1 MSASSHPSA
10 ERIRKVFVNDIY
22 QLDQNLPAW
31 ARRSHPVVKRELGM
45 YWRIMPPQLELPV
58 KAFGV
63 QAIVILAT
71 LAVPFLITLLV
82 PMVLVSF
89 AVLPV
94 ALYGFA
100 RVIYDI
106 ANDASRAMTDE
117 VENHTLDLLRTTPIA
132 LRELLLSKLAAAL
145 WKQSEPFSLILTAA
159 SLTQMPVLFILYAN
173 QFPLESFAGTAQFVS
188 VIMLLLTLVRL
199 PVDVFM
205 VASLSQ
211 AIGAQTLGR
220 GAAQASSI
228 GLMVIYFVLVNLPRL
243 LWYDPFWR
251 VMVDGV
257 LPIVTAA
264 GVSWMSLRATQ
275 HHLTRA
281 GRA

>member
-1 MSASSHPSA
+1 MSASSHPA
-10 ERIRKVFVNDIY
+10 ADRIRKVFVNDIY
-22 QLDQNLPAW
+22 QLDQNLPTW

-45 YWRIMPPQLELPV
+45 YWRIMPPQLELPI
-58 KAFGV
+58 KAFWV
-63 QAIVILAT
+63 QAALILLT
-71 LAVPFLITLLV
+71 LPVPFLITLLV

-89 AVLPV
+89 AVLPI

-100 RVIYDI
+100 RIVYDI
-106 ANDASRAMTDE
+106 ANDASRGMTDE

-145 WKQSEPFSLILTAA
+145 WRQSEPFSLVLTAA
-159 SLTQMPVLFILYAN
+159 SITQMPVLFILYAN
-173 QFPLESFAGTAQFVS
+173 QFPLDAFPGAAQIVGI
-188 VIMLLLTLVRL
+188 VMLLLSLVRL
-199 PVDVFM
+199 PIDAFM
-205 VASLSQ
+205 VACVSQ
-211 AIGAQTLGR
+211 AVGAQTLGR

-228 GLMVIYFVLVNLPRL
+228 GLVVIYFVLVNLPRV

-257 LPIVTAA
+257 LPIVGAVVIA
-264 GVSWMSLRATQ
+264 GLSLHATQ
-275 HHLTRA
+275 RHLSRA